1 MIINFMNLISEFMKR
16 TLLIYPLLFL
26 MATVF
31 GTNLNAQCVDPSG
44 LSASN
49 ITSSSVDL
57 VWVIGNAETN
67 WNIKYGAP
75 NFDPDTDGIL
85 VNASV
90 SPSHTLSG
98 LDIATDY
105 EAYVQADCG
114 GTESGWVSPV
124 SFSTLCAPSTG
135 TDVQTACV
143 SFDWIDGNTYTA
155 DVNDGSVTHTIVGGD
170 INGCDS
176 TVTLDLT
183 INNPT
188 TGTDVQT
195 ACGSFTWI
203 DGVTYTADES
213 LATHTIVGGAA
224 NGCDSIVTLDLT
236 INNSTTGTDVQ
247 TACESFI
254 WIDGNTYTADVNDGS
269 VTHTIVGGDINGCDS
284 TVTLD
289 LTINN
294 PTTGTDVQTACGSF
308 TWIDGVTYT
317 ADESLATHT
326 IVGGAAN
333 GCDSIVTLDLT
344 INNSTTGT
352 DVQTACGSFTWID
365 GVTYTADESLVTHT
379 LVGGAFN
386 GCDSIVTLD
395 LTINPS
401 NYAGSD
407 NSTKVCM
414 NEPFDLDSLLSS
426 DAPAGGTWMSPTNLP
441 IPSTKVTA
449 SSVAGTYSYTYVVS
463 SADCPDAVATITITV
478 LPTCD
483 YLVGVSTEALM
494 DISVYPNPSSNVLNI
509 VNPSNTSSL
518 KVEMLDMNGRVVL
531 VESQALN
538 NATQAS
544 IVIDHLQRGIYTL
557 RVYNEEG
564 QKTFKIVKQ

>member
-1 MIINFMNLISEFMKR
+1 MKR

-183 INNPT
+183 INNP
-188 TGTDVQT
+188 
-195 ACGSFTWI
+195 
-203 DGVTYTADES
+203 
-213 LATHTIVGGAA
+213 
-224 NGCDSIVTLDLT
+224 
-236 INNSTTGTDVQ
+236 
-247 TACESFI
+247 
-254 WIDGNTYTADVNDGS
+254 
-269 VTHTIVGGDINGCDS
+269 
-284 TVTLD
+284 
-289 LTINN
+289 
-294 PTTGTDVQTACGSF
+294 
-308 TWIDGVTYT
+308 
-317 ADESLATHT
+317 
-326 IVGGAAN
+326 
-333 GCDSIVTLDLT
+333 
-344 INNSTTGT
+344 TTGT